1 MTVAHSAPQSP
12 IPQHVAIIMDGNNRW
27 AKARGK
33 SGLAGHKAGGKTVEV
48 VTDAAIEY
56 GVKFLTLFAF
66 SSENWRRPQ
75 AEVRGLMELF
85 ATTLNNDLPNLIERR
100 VRLKVVGRRDRLS
113 ARLVKL
119 IENAEAQTAQ
129 GDQITVTLAVDYGGR
144 WDLMQAAQVLGP
156 VECSDEESLAS
167 HLALAY
173 AGDVDLLIRTGGE
186 YRISNFLLWQS
197 AYAELVFS
205 EDLWPDFDQTS
216 FELCIAEYQ
225 RRERRFGMTSEQ
237 VQAKATQ

>member
-1 MTVAHSAPQSP
+1 MTVAHSAPQGP
-12 IPQHVAIIMDGNNRW
+12 ILQHVAIIMDGNNRW

-66 SSENWRRPQ
+66 SSENWKRPQ

-85 ATTLNNDLPNLIERR
+85 ATTLKNDLPNLIERR

-144 WDLMQAAQVLGP
+144 WDLMQAAQALSP
-156 VECSDEESLAS
+156 AECSDEESLAS
-167 HLALAY
+167 NLALAY